1 MIGLALVSVVAVLG
15 ASLRDSAN
23 SAVEKQIDTD
33 YALTH
38 DNGFDPVPAD
48 AGDTLAAAPGVE
60 LASSV
65 RFDQALAAGEEVDV
79 TGVDPTTIS
88 RFYDFA
94 WSPGSEGALDRLGG
108 DGAIVT
114 EGFADDRDLAVGSR
128 FAIETPNGDTLN
140 VVVEGLESRAATL
153 TRAFILPYVILYTT
167 LDAIAGLAMGEVV
180 ATANALPAADQAAAG
195 RLIDDLREETI
206 TGYLFYAAVGLAW
219 LGAAFSA
226 IVAVRKRA
234 PWPALALMG
243 LGALIFAVGH
253 PKPPGPAGMGLF
265 LAGIVWLELRP
276 RSADARSLRV
286 QPT

>member
-1 MIGLALVSVVAVLG
+1 MNSDNRVLLRRTVLFGTPLLYIVLG
-15 ASLRDSAN
+15 LIHPMEDPGMGEATSVFIALHFAQLFLIGGIALSLWF
-23 SAVEKQIDTD
+23 
-33 YALTH
+33 L
-38 DNGFDPVPAD
+38 
-48 AGDTLAAAPGVE
+48 
-60 LASSV
+60 
-65 RFDQALAAGEEVDV
+65 
-79 TGVDPTTIS
+79 
-88 RFYDFA
+88 
-94 WSPGSEGALDRLGG
+94 
-108 DGAIVT
+108 
-114 EGFADDRDLAVGSR
+114 
-128 FAIETPNGDTLN
+128 
-140 VVVEGLESRAATL
+140 VEGLESRAATL

-234 PWPALALMG
+234 PWPALVLMG

-276 RSADARSLRV
+276 RSADARSLSV